1 MHLDYNYNPNNE
13 FKLDGIILESIVTEK
28 DLGLTVSHDLKWDS
42 NIKLCIK
49 DANRAICWI
58 SRNLLER
65 DSVILTHIYKTI
77 IRPKLEYCV
86 QLWNPEACHGNW
98 STILELE
105 SIQRR
110 FTRLA
115 NDIGLLPYSDRLVK
129 MKLTTLGERR
139 IRGDLIETFKIVNG
153 IVEYGKNIFRLSRSN
168 RNIIRKTNVNYN
180 AKNSAI
186 ICKLRSSFLPERV
199 RNYWNNLPN
208 YVKSSVDVPSFKS
221 NLEIFKRDCSHN
233 SEHNYWEISNLIIN
247 KIEGNSNYLVNK
259 QKFNQFLAE
268 NPYIARKKGINT
280 YTRTTGCL
288 N

>member
-1 MHLDYNYNPNNE
+1 M
-13 FKLDGIILESIVTEK
+13 S
-28 DLGLTVSHDLKWDS
+28 
-42 NIKLCIK
+42 
-49 DANRAICWI
+49 
-58 SRNLLER
+58 
-65 DSVILTHIYKTI
+65 
-77 IRPKLEYCV
+77 
-86 QLWNPEACHGNW
+86 
-98 STILELE
+98 
-105 SIQRR
+105 
-110 FTRLA
+110 
-115 NDIGLLPYSDRLVK
+115 
-129 MKLTTLGERR
+129 ERR

-186 ICKLRSSFLPERV
+186 ICKLRSSLIPERV

-221 NLEIFKRDCSHN
+221 NLEIFKREN
-233 SEHNYWEISNLIIN
+233 NYWEVSNLIIN

-259 QKFNQFLAE
+259 QKLNQFLAE

>member
-1 MHLDYNYNPNNE
+1 M
-13 FKLDGIILESIVTEK
+13 
-28 DLGLTVSHDLKWDS
+28 
-42 NIKLCIK
+42 
-49 DANRAICWI
+49 
-58 SRNLLER
+58 
-65 DSVILTHIYKTI
+65 
-77 IRPKLEYCV
+77 
-86 QLWNPEACHGNW
+86 WNPEACHGNW

-115 NDIGLLPYSDRLVK
+115 NDIGLLPYSDQLVK

-153 IVEYGKNIFRLSRSN
+153 IVEYGKNIFRLRRSN
-168 RNIIRKTNVNYN
+168 RNIISVNYN
-180 AKNSAI
+180 AKNSA

-233 SEHNYWEISNLIIN
+233 SENNYWEVSNLIIN
-247 KIEGNSNYLVNK
+247 KTSS
-259 QKFNQFLAE
+259 
-268 NPYIARKKGINT
+268 
-280 YTRTTGCL
+280 
-288 N
+288 